1 MPIHVHYEP
10 NHKDFNAF
18 AHSDQLRDAVR
29 KAADDVVAYAVP
41 ESKTLAPDWQV
52 NRGSDLVIGAFSRL
66 TEEVVNEN
74 DVAAAIEFGTG
85 FGRPGQT
92 GYRPQGG
99 YSFPHRIL
107 GKAGAK
113 VGDMRGEP
121 G

>member
-1 MPIHVHYEP
+1 MPVHVHYEP

-29 KAADDVVAYAVP
+29 KAAQDVVAYAVP

-52 NRGSDLVIGAFSRL
+52 NRGPDLVIGVFSRL

-74 DVAAAIEFGTG
+74 AAAAAIEFGAG
-85 FGRPGQT
+85 SEEHP
-92 GYRPQGG
+92 RPQGG
-99 YSFPHRIL
+99 YSEPKRIL